1 MCISFPGTVIEVDA
15 SGALV
20 ETDGRRRRA
29 STLLLPDVCPG
40 DRVVVAAG
48 TIVERLDAWEAA
60 DIDALLRTAI
70 DGLEGDHDDRTD
82 AERTN

>member
-1 MCISFPGTVIEVDA
+1 MCISFPGTVIEVDPT
-15 SGALV
+15 GALV

-48 TIVERLDAWEAA
+48 TIVERLDPSEAA
-60 DIDALLRTAI
+60 EIDALLRTAF
-70 DGLEGDHDDRTD
+70 DRQQGDH
-82 AERTN
+82 E

>member
-1 MCISFPGTVIEVDA
+1 MCMSFPGTVIEVDPT
-15 SGALV
+15 GALV

-48 TIVERLDAWEAA
+48 TIVERLDPSEAA
-60 DIDALLRTAI
+60 EIDALLRTAI
-70 DGLEGDHDDRTD
+70 DRQQGDH
-82 AERTN
+82 E

>member
-1 MCISFPGTVIEVDA
+1 MCMSFPGTVIEVDA
-15 SGALV
+15 AGALV
-20 ETDGRRRRA
+20 ETEGRRRRA

-60 DIDALLRTAI
+60 EIDALLRTAT
-70 DGLEGDHDDRTD
+70 DGQEGDRDEH
-82 AERTN
+82 TN